1 MLYDDSVSDRGS
13 HRPWKTTNLTEIR
26 TETISLV
33 VCLVL
38 VYSYILDPDQHSVKV
53 LGSYFNY
60 SGETF
65 FRNNFHIHQ
74 SERNKTVGNRKVR
87 TFNTSQEEKEDSK
100 DRPLKHEGQIV
111 KCHIH
116 FFLFS
121 LTYYFH
127 ILISVPHCHSSKHI
141 KLKLKIEQLV

>member
-26 TETISLV
+26 TETNSLV

-38 VYSYILDPDQHSVKV
+38 VYSYILDPDQQSVKV

-65 FRNNFHIHQ
+65 FETIFIFFKVNGTRQ
-74 SERNKTVGNRKVR
+74 SVIK
-87 TFNTSQEEKEDSK
+87 SQD
-100 DRPLKHEGQIV
+100 
-111 KCHIH
+111 
-116 FFLFS
+116 F
-121 LTYYFH
+121 
-127 ILISVPHCHSSKHI
+127 
-141 KLKLKIEQLV
+141 